1 MLERTYFQDQEIQY
15 QEDGSIIITM
25 QTSGWDDVK
34 RWVLGFGP
42 KAVVLEPEELREEIC
57 QELSSCL
64 SLYTSE
70 AEGVWSRNL
79 G

>member
-1 MLERTYFQDQEIQY
+1 MLERTYFQDQQVQY

-42 KAVVLEPEELREEIC
+42 TAVVLEPQELREDIC
-57 QELSSCL
+57 RDLSSCL
-64 SLYTSE
+64 SLYTNKS
-70 AEGVWSRNL
+70 GGMGQKLR
-79 G
+79 

>member
-1 MLERTYFQDQEIQY
+1 MGPCITVLNTVTAHDSSLNQVIQDQQVQY

-42 KAVVLEPEELREEIC
+42 TAVVLEP
-57 QELSSCL
+57 
-64 SLYTSE
+64 
-70 AEGVWSRNL
+70 RN
-79 G
+79 